1 MSAERL
7 SGQLAAWHAEHLNF
21 ARLLRLFEEQV
32 ALFAAGESP
41 DYALMQDIV
50 YYLQHFPDVH
60 HHRYETEV
68 FQRMAERDATLKTL
82 AERLVQEHRVI
93 AAAGARLASQ
103 LESVVDGAVVP
114 RADLEAASATYLVY
128 YRAHLDAEESVMLP
142 RAGAMFSAADWA
154 DVARMVAER
163 SRDDPLFGPRA
174 EERFRELRLR
184 IEREAAGAAVAAH

>member
-1 MSAERL
+1 MSTDRL

-32 ALFAAGESP
+32 ALFAAGDTPE
-41 DYALMQDIV
+41 YTLMQDIV
-50 YYLQHFPDVH
+50 HYLQHFPDVH

-68 FQRMAERDATLKTL
+68 FQRMGRRDPSLKTL

-93 AAAGARLASQ
+93 AAAGTRLANQ
-103 LESVVDGAVVP
+103 LETVIGGAVVP
-114 RADLEAASATYLVY
+114 RADLEAAAATYLVY

-142 RAGAMFSAADWA
+142 RAAAMFTPDDWT
-154 DVARMVAER
+154 DVARTVADR
-163 SRDDPLFGPRA
+163 SRDDPLFGTGA

-184 IEREAAGAAVAAH
+184 IEREAAGAAVASH

>member
-1 MSAERL
+1 
-7 SGQLAAWHAEHLNF
+7 
-21 ARLLRLFEEQV
+21 
-32 ALFAAGESP
+32 
-41 DYALMQDIV
+41 
-50 YYLQHFPDVH
+50 
-60 HHRYETEV
+60 
-68 FQRMAERDATLKTL
+68 MAERDATLKTL